1 MKPKL
6 KLKTYPLKNFTDQH
20 WKTRPSRFIEKDL
33 PPAVQTDLA
42 DLANVL
48 KKGSEKE
55 RLLASWL
62 SSAWCGGS
70 CI

>member
-1 MKPKL
+1 M

-20 WKTRPSRFIEKDL
+20 RKTRPSRFTEEDL

-48 KKGSEKE
+48 KKGSERKNY
-55 RLLASWL
+55 
-62 SSAWCGGS
+62 
-70 CI
+70 